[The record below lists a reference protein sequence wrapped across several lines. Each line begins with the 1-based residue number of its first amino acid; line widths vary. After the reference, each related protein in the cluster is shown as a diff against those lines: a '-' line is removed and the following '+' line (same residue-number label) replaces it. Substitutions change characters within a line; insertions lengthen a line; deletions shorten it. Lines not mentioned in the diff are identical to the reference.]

1 MSFDFDQIQ
10 SLQKMLNESS
20 NSQAPTHSSQS
31 HSPNIPSTNKT
42 IIKTRQ
48 DLMNPTSSS
57 SLSTSNI
64 ITSITKQSKDPKEI
78 WSDEE
83 IPDETTLL
91 ANIHDTRPSPKYT
104 YFFRNSLGTEE
115 MFLGMNRQSSNSSID
130 ASHLVIK
137 VHFPGSTM
145 KVRRLLYICVHMCKY
160 TIYVYMLSVMH

>member
-20 NSQAPTHSSQS
+20 SSQAPTQNRS
-31 HSPNIPSTNKT
+31 HSPNIPSANKT
-42 IIKTRQ
+42 TIKTRQ
-48 DLMNPTSSS
+48 DLINPTSSS

-64 ITSITKQSKDPKEI
+64 ITSTTKLSKDPKEI

-104 YFFRNSLGTEE
+104 YFFKNSIGTEE
-115 MFLGMNRQSSNSSID
+115 MFLGMNRQSSNSSIH

-145 KVRRLLYICVHMCKY
+145 KVRRFLYICVYLC
-160 TIYVYMLSVMH
+160 ISSI